1 MKIDWIDAEILA
13 ASGIPLGLEDTQS
26 LHAQGIRAI
35 VSLTERSLLESQQEI
50 TSVVLDELDIRY
62 LHAPITDQFPPQDA
76 TAREIVSFVQIMTS
90 EKRPTLIHCHAGVGR
105 TGTMLHAY
113 YLLRGTSLD
122 EAKERVKAGKPSSQF
137 LMLSEPQQEYLINLA
152 ATNID
157 E

>member
-1 MKIDWIDAEILA
+1 MKIDWIDADILA

-26 LHAQGIRAI
+26 LYAQGIRAI

-76 TAREIVSFVQIMTS
+76 TAREIVSFVQIMAS

-113 YLLRGTSLD
+113 YLLSGTSLD
-122 EAKERVKAGKPSSQF
+122 EAKERVKARKPSSQF

-152 ATNID
+152 ATNI
-157 E
+157 EE